1 MRKLFMTDNE
11 IRMRYRDMKPSC
23 HPVTILAQLNATTTD
38 HIKEIVGIPEKGS
51 TMSKVNYIEVEDL
64 YNQGKSDTAICKAL
78 KISGPSVKSWRE
90 RNGNLPPNGISA
102 KKTAGGYQPT
112 EAIQTEPPNVGSS
125 VKPDPM
131 PKIER
136 VAAVIN
142 KIFDAEIDKMI
153 TEMPPEEPQPTTSG
167 ETAEF
172 DEMPDPYD
180 LLIKDLFG
188 EKLAPRTR
196 SKAGSIKV
204 DIEVDTAGLNKAIE
218 AIKSETA
225 RSGLT
230 ADFNRFEKKI
240 AFLRGVAI
248 GAGVRNIDELL
259 ETII

>member
-1 MRKLFMTDNE
+1 MRTLVMTDNE

-38 HIKEIVGIPEKGS
+38 HIKEIVGIPEKGID
-51 TMSKVNYIEVEDL
+51 MSKVNYIEVEDL

-112 EAIQTEPPNVGSS
+112 EAIQTDPPNVGSS

-153 TEMPPEEPQPTTSG
+153 AEMPLEEPQPTTSG

-172 DEMPDPYD
+172 DDMLDRCVPIENYKPTP
-180 LLIKDLFG
+180 KF
-188 EKLAPRTR
+188 RHR

-218 AIKSETA
+218 AIRSETA
-225 RSGLT
+225 KSGLT
-230 ADFNRFEKKI
+230 ADFNRFEKQI

-248 GAGVRNIDELL
+248 GAGVRDIDERL